1 MVEARNPMEGPEKGE
16 ANSSLD
22 ISTGHGGAGTGG
34 PHYRGAGSMTR
45 RYGVALASGAR
56 PTDKYASAPE
66 SARALSSHALAPA
79 CFATR

>member
-22 ISTGHGGAGTGG
+22 ISTGHGGAG
-34 PHYRGAGSMTR
+34 SMAR

-56 PTDKYASAPE
+56 PTDKYVFAPE

-79 CFATR
+79 RFATR

>member
-22 ISTGHGGAGTGG
+22 ISTGHG
-34 PHYRGAGSMTR
+34 GAGSMTR

-79 CFATR
+79 CFAIR